1 MIIISMGGFFMN
13 ISVSNELMYLKNQL
27 RKKGYNVLDSND
39 KEIFDIIICDLKKG
53 GLVSIIDD
61 SNNFN
66 SDGVLIIDIG
76 NKSIE
81 EIEYIIN
88 NRIYTSII

>member
-1 MIIISMGGFFMN
+1 MN